1 MAFSIRDQKTDTA
14 VRRLAQLTG
23 KSLTAA
29 VRLACENEY
38 RRLKAARPLPT
49 RLAAI
54 VERAAKYKRTG
65 RRADKAFYD
74 RLSGNLRSTEY
85 R

>member
-1 MAFSIRDQKTDTA
+1 MAFNVKDEKTDAA

-23 KSLTAA
+23 RSLTDT

-38 RRLKAARPLPT
+38 ERLKERRPLSE

-54 VERAAKYKRTG
+54 ADRAARYKRTG
-65 RRADKAFYD
+65 KKADKAFYD
-74 RLSGNLRSTEY
+74 ALSGNL
-85 R
+85 

>member
-1 MAFSIRDQKTDTA
+1 MAFNVKDEKTDAA

-23 KSLTAA
+23 KSLTDA

-38 RRLKAARPLPT
+38 RRLKATRPLSE

-54 VERAAKYKRTG
+54 AERAARYKRTG

-74 RLSGNLRSTEY
+74 RLSGDL
-85 R
+85 

>member
-1 MAFSIRDQKTDTA
+1 MAFNVKDERTDAA

-23 KSLTAA
+23 KSLTDT

-38 RRLKAARPLPT
+38 RRLKATWPLSE

-54 VERAAKYKRTG
+54 AERARYKRTA
-65 RRADKAFYD
+65 RKADKAFYD
-74 RLSGNLRSTEY
+74 RLSGNL
-85 R
+85 